1 MRSVQRGCGVSPSV
15 SVIAD
20 LCARLEL
27 HYPLVKL
34 HWSYVWAGARK
45 DVFVVVVLWENRS
58 VILRDEYRIE

>member
-1 MRSVQRGCGVSPSV
+1 MCSVTLCALCSEGGCGVSLPV

-20 LCARLEL
+20 LCARLKL

-45 DVFVVVVLWENRS
+45 DVFVVVVL
-58 VILRDEYRIE
+58 

>member
-1 MRSVQRGCGVSPSV
+1 M
-15 SVIAD
+15 IAD

-58 VILRDEYRIE
+58 VILRDEY